1 MGSIPTKKSNNSQMD
16 LPFSV
21 LLQVARIL
29 EERAISYVL
38 VGSLASSMHGM
49 YRSTADIDILA
60 DVKPEQ
66 VRPLLEALQESFYV
80 DEHAM
85 REALT
90 QRSSFNVIHLD
101 SVFKVDM
108 FLPKTDE
115 FAWAQ
120 LERRQLRRISPDT
133 KDAVYVAT
141 AEDTVL
147 AKLRWY
153 RLGNEVSGTQ
163 WNDVVG
169 IIGASGESLDQ
180 DYMRFWAAK
189 LELADLFEKAL
200 AEAH

>member
-66 VRPLLEALQESFYV
+66 VRPLLAALRKNFYV

-90 QRSSFNVIHLD
+90 QRGSFNVIHFD
-101 SVFKVDM
+101 SVFKVDI
-108 FLPKTDE
+108 FLPKSDE
-115 FAWAQ
+115 LAWAQ
-120 LERRQLRRISPDT
+120 LERRH
-133 KDAVYVAT
+133 
-141 AEDTVL
+141 
-147 AKLRWY
+147 
-153 RLGNEVSGTQ
+153 VS
-163 WNDVVG
+163 
-169 IIGASGESLDQ
+169 
-180 DYMRFWAAK
+180 
-189 LELADLFEKAL
+189 
-200 AEAH
+200 

>member
-1 MGSIPTKKSNNSQMD
+1 M
-16 LPFSV
+16 
-21 LLQVARIL
+21 
-29 EERAISYVL
+29 
-38 VGSLASSMHGM
+38 
-49 YRSTADIDILA
+49 
-60 DVKPEQ
+60 KPEQ
-66 VRPLLEALQESFYV
+66 VRSLLESLQESFYV

-85 REALT
+85 REAPT

-101 SVFKVDM
+101 SVFKVDI

-120 LERRQLRRISPDT
+120 LERRQLRRISADT

-153 RLGNEVSGTQ
+153 RLGNEVSDTQ

>member
-60 DVKPEQ
+60 DLKPEQ
-66 VRPLLEALQESFYV
+66 VPPLLEALQESFYV

-90 QRSSFNVIHLD
+90 QRTSFNVIHLD
-101 SVFKVDM
+101 SVFKVDI
-108 FLPKTDE
+108 FLAKTDE

-153 RLGNEVSGTQ
+153 RLGNEVSDTQ

>member
-1 MGSIPTKKSNNSQMD
+1 MVSIPTKKSNNSQMD

-85 REALT
+85 REVLT

-101 SVFKVDM
+101 SVFKVDI

-120 LERRQLRRISPDT
+120 LERRQLRRISADT

-153 RLGNEVSGTQ
+153 RLGNEVSDTQ

-189 LELADLFEKAL
+189 LELADLLEKAL
-200 AEAH
+200 AEPH

>member
-1 MGSIPTKKSNNSQMD
+1 
-16 LPFSV
+16 
-21 LLQVARIL
+21 
-29 EERAISYVL
+29 
-38 VGSLASSMHGM
+38 
-49 YRSTADIDILA
+49 
-60 DVKPEQ
+60 
-66 VRPLLEALQESFYV
+66 
-80 DEHAM
+80 M
-85 REALT
+85 REAPT

-101 SVFKVDM
+101 SVFKVDI

-120 LERRQLRRISPDT
+120 LERRQLRRISADT

-169 IIGASGESLDQ
+169 IIGASGETWTRITCASGQLS
-180 DYMRFWAAK
+180 
-189 LELADLFEKAL
+189 
-200 AEAH
+200 

>member
-1 MGSIPTKKSNNSQMD
+1 MGSIPTKKNNNSQMD

-21 LLQVARIL
+21 LLQVARML

-101 SVFKVDM
+101 SVFKVDI

-153 RLGNEVSGTQ
+153 RFGNEVSDTQ

>member
-1 MGSIPTKKSNNSQMD
+1 MGSILTKKAHNSQMD
-16 LPFSV
+16 VPFSV

-29 EERAISYVL
+29 EERAIPYVL

-60 DVKPEQ
+60 DVRPEQ

-101 SVFKVDM
+101 SVFKVDI

-120 LERRQLRRISPDT
+120 LERRQLRRISPDA

-153 RLGNEVSGTQ
+153 RLGNEVSDTQ

-169 IIGASGESLDQ
+169 IIGASGESLDR
-180 DYMRFWAAK
+180 DYMRVWAVK
-189 LELADLFEKAL
+189 LEVADLFEKAF
-200 AEAH
+200 AEAL